1 MACIYRDRERK
12 KGEKERR
19 ENRIDKNGE
28 RERGENRWL
37 LLNRLHLKGRRE
49 IG

>member
-1 MACIYRDRERK
+1 VTGREK

-28 RERGENRWL
+28 REREIGENRWL